1 MCLNIFKNDVQVA
14 EQDIT
19 CYKFLRLSSC
29 GEKFV
34 SPFQEFEY
42 ELDKEYETKMTVE
55 LSGDIEGEYI
65 TDYWREVEEGFH
77 TIASEKTTVY
87 FAERRTATF
96 RGHHRY
102 VVVEC
107 VIPKGASY
115 YEGTWRG
122 SAGYA
127 SDKLKVV
134 KVLSIHAKKNDEKV
148 WY

>member
-1 MCLNIFKNDVQVA
+1 MCLNICKNDAQVA
-14 EQDIT
+14 ADDII
-19 CYKFLRLSSC
+19 CYKFLRIRRSD
-29 GEKFV
+29 EKLV

-55 LSGDIEGEYI
+55 LSGDIEGDIEYEYI

-77 TIASEKTTVY
+77 TLCSEKTTVY
-87 FAERRTATF
+87 FAERRTGTF

-127 SDKLKVV
+127 SDKLKLV
-134 KVLSIHAKKNDEKV
+134 KVLSTHR
-148 WY
+148 